1 MGSLNSFVSL
11 PEGINISDSLIRWL
25 IFNTLIYLSL
35 VTISIWVSLLL
46 SLHDHH
52 FFSIGEKQLEPILS
66 ISMLAALMV
75 DSHPSR
81 YLPADIFEDICQETT
96 SGCKMFD
103 GSLMKRLSDS
113 KWSIFG
119 FFWQH
124 FFLFMEE
131 DERIPPESCL
141 PLVMVWNQSLSLVIL
156 HTPKRNLVESGR
168 MYWNCSIG
176 FGFQLRLFFFIWYW
190 LYILTP
196 GWCFTIST
204 QHV

>member
-11 PEGINISDSLIRWL
+11 PEGINISDSLIQWL

-35 VTISIWVSLLL
+35 VTIISILVSLLL

-81 YLPADIFEDICQETT
+81 YLPADFFEDICQETT

-103 GSLMKRLSDS
+103 GSLMKRLCDS

-119 FFWQH
+119 FFLAT
-124 FFLFMEE
+124 FFSFYGGRWENSTRVMLASGHGVKSIPFPGHTTYPQTKPG
-131 DERIPPESCL
+131 RI
-141 PLVMVWNQSLSLVIL
+141 W
-156 HTPKRNLVESGR
+156 
-168 MYWNCSIG
+168 
-176 FGFQLRLFFFIWYW
+176 
-190 LYILTP
+190 
-196 GWCFTIST
+196 
-204 QHV
+204 